1 MFVPD
6 KRLYQRSIE
15 DPAGFW
21 ADIASQFHW
30 EKKVRVVGRG
40 DRECDKLLYWESEGE
55 GCFLSSCLA
64 ASFTGRRRSGLWAG
78 KGWQA
83 GCLGDEGESCGQGRF
98 DKLLT
103 CQFC

>member
-1 MFVPD
+1 MLVPD

-40 DRECDKLLYWESEGE
+40 RCACDKLLASQLFPESEGE
-55 GCFLSSCLA
+55 GCCLTSCLA
-64 ASFTGRRRSGLWAG
+64 ASFTGRRR
-78 KGWQA
+78 
-83 GCLGDEGESCGQGRF
+83 
-98 DKLLT
+98 
-103 CQFC
+103 